1 MEDLEAS
8 DWFKFLIFVK
18 FSKTSGK
25 IGLTRDKLF
34 NLSDH
39 FQDGASSARE
49 SEQAWHSMVEDA
61 AIKGRYSQHCG
72 PCSPS
77 LVDSLTQE
85 MLEDHSS
92 EESSMDKKIL
102 RDSREIFARP
112 QYDES
117 DTAMMVNG
125 IKHQK

>member
-1 MEDLEAS
+1 
-8 DWFKFLIFVK
+8 
-18 FSKTSGK
+18 
-25 IGLTRDKLF
+25 
-34 NLSDH
+34 
-39 FQDGASSARE
+39 
-49 SEQAWHSMVEDA
+49 MVEDA
-61 AIKGRYSQHCG
+61 AIKGRYSQHCV

-102 RDSREIFARP
+102 RDSREMLARP

-125 IKHQK
+125 MKHQK